1 MAGSALK
8 PYYEDADVTLYHGKC
23 EDVLPHI
30 DHADL
35 VVTSPPYNKGRQSGD
50 YANMRDGYASYSDDM
65 PDAEYLEWQQ
75 GIISQLWRITGDN
88 GAIFYNHKPQI
99 RDGIAHLPTRYIPDG
114 VNLRQVIIWD
124 RGGGMNWN
132 PRFFVP
138 RTEWVLLL
146 AHEGFKLA
154 DRSASNAGDIWR
166 LGIDQDRGDGHPCAF
181 PKSLPSTAIVATES
195 KVILDPFAG
204 SGTTLFAARDHGRK
218 SIGVELDESYCEI
231 IAKRL
236 QQGAFDFEGLSS

>member
-1 MAGSALK
+1 MTI
-8 PYYEDADVTLYHGKC
+8 YYQDEFVTLYHGKC
-23 EDVLPHI
+23 EDVLPRI

-35 VVTSPPYNKGRQSGD
+35 VVTSPPYNKGRQSGA
-50 YANMRDGYASYSDDM
+50 YANMRDGYESYSDDL
-65 PDAEYLEWQQ
+65 PDEDYIEWQH
-75 GIISQLWRITGDN
+75 SVVSELWRITSDN

-99 RDGIAHLPTRYIPDG
+99 RDGVSLLPTRYIPEG
-114 VNLRQVIIWD
+114 VILRQVIIWD

-146 AHEGFKLA
+146 AHENFKLT

-166 LGIDQDRGDGHPCAF
+166 LGIDQDRNDGHPCAF
-181 PKSLPSTAIVATES
+181 PKSLPATAIESTDS

-204 SGTTLFAARDHGRK
+204 SGTTLFAARDLGRK
-218 SIGVELDESYCEI
+218 SIGVELDESYCES

-236 QQGAFDFEGLSS
+236 SQGAFDFSAL